1 MAQITDLKVKLISIV
16 KEGANRKEVIYKDA
30 KFSECLRV
38 RFSKSDEEQG
48 IVYGLVYAPN
58 EIDTQGD
65 FANANEIKKA
75 AYTFMKEQDMHCVD
89 INHNFEYAPAFICE
103 SWIVKENDP
112 FFSEVGAW
120 AVGIK
125 LESDELKQMV
135 KSGELKGLSMYGY
148 GQRNTDKPKT
158 DSGFYEKM
166 KNEIINFFEKR
177 DKTLKKGDEVDKENK
192 EPEVANSTDGEL
204 ADLRKS
210 VAELTQ
216 EINTLKDELK
226 KSKDEMD
233 ELLSKSKQKTS
244 VNEIEKSASKGIL

>member
-1 MAQITDLKVKLISIV
+1 MAEISDMKIKLISIV
-16 KEGANRKEVIYKDA
+16 KEGANQKEIIYKDS
-30 KFSECLRV
+30 KFHECLRV
-38 RFSKSDEEQG
+38 DFSKSDEEQG
-48 IVYGLVYAPN
+48 VVYGLVYAPN

-135 KSGELKGLSMYGY
+135 KSGDLKGLSMYG
-148 GQRNTDKPKT
+148 
-158 DSGFYEKM
+158 SGILKENKSNFYEKM
-166 KNEIINFFEKR
+166 KNELINFFEKR
-177 DKTLKKGDEVDKENK
+177 DKTLKKGDEVGEGCQNIENGIQT
-192 EPEVANSTDGEL
+192 SGDLSDL
-204 ADLRKS
+204 AKS
-210 VAELTQ
+210 VDELKN
-216 EINTLKDELK
+216 ELSTLKDELK
-226 KSKDEMD
+226 KSKDEM
-233 ELLSKSKQKTS
+233 EEFSTKSKQVAS